1 MGSDSNFCN
10 CKNLSDDSFS
20 NMICPTDYSRTSV
33 KKEFIT
39 NSINKN
45 ISKEELIKSQA
56 VNKIIR
62 NYRNYIKNKTT
73 KEGLLVNDYSN
84 NNNSE
89 NEDKIK
95 SYKNINFL
103 KNSNY
108 LNDNNT
114 LEKENDKNDNTKGL
128 KKIKYNK
135 NIENISDR
143 LKNSNASLRTL
154 YIGGGTKDQKEGFG
168 INIWLDDAKYIG
180 YFKNNK
186 AEGYGKFIGGNDI
199 YLGEFKEDAESGFG
213 IFTNEELTYE
223 GYWENDK
230 PETIGE
236 EIWTDGAL
244 YRGEYHM
251 GQKKGVGMYSWPD
264 GTRYEGEWDKNTFNG
279 FGIFYFAEDKYYLGE
294 WKDKNKHGLGEFI
307 WPEKKFIGYYIN
319 NKREG
324 FGITIW
330 KDGKKAHMGFWK
342 DGNQLG
348 FGKFMKNDKIIF
360 GIWKGNKK
368 VHWFKNENEGM
379 DYLEN
384 NGLNKY
390 KNIFEFDLAKLYD
403 FCYNNDDSIE
413 NILLE
418 REVTN
423 NNDDDDASN

>member
-95 SYKNINFL
+95 SYKKINFL

-135 NIENISDR
+135 NFENISDR

-251 GQKKGVGMYSWPD
+251 GQKRGWGCTLGPMVPGMRVSGIKTLLMD
-264 GTRYEGEWDKNTFNG
+264 SVFFILMKINIIQANGRIKRNMDQESLFGLIKNLQD
-279 FGIFYFAEDKYYLGE
+279 IILIIKK
-294 WKDKNKHGLGEFI
+294 KDSELLYGKM
-307 WPEKKFIGYYIN
+307 EKKH
-319 NKREG
+319 
-324 FGITIW
+324 IW
-330 KDGKKAHMGFWK
+330 V
-342 DGNQLG
+342 
-348 FGKFMKNDKIIF
+348 FGKM
-360 GIWKGNKK
+360 GINQALGN
-368 VHWFKNENEGM
+368 
-379 DYLEN
+379 L
-384 NGLNKY
+384 
-390 KNIFEFDLAKLYD
+390 
-403 FCYNNDDSIE
+403 
-413 NILLE
+413 
-418 REVTN
+418 
-423 NNDDDDASN
+423 